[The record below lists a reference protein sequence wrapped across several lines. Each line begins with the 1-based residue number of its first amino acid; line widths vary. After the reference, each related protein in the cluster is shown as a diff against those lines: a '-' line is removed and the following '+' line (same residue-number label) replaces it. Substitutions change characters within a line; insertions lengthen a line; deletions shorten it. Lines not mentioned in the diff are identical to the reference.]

1 MVLSSFKFNFA
12 KVVSLIGNLKANVA
26 CSYVTVVNSFKV
38 CTCLVVKGPIL
49 TEGGFNNCHYFG
61 KKSF

>member
-26 CSYVTVVNSFKV
+26 CSYVTVVNSFKGLYQV
-38 CTCLVVKGPIL
+38 GWKKAY
-49 TEGGFNNCHYFG
+49 FNQKWF
-61 KKSF
+61 